1 MKGESY
7 DHNGNPI
14 KSTNPKSGLSRLRKQ
29 KLKLERPFI
38 KKQEM
43 DGGTLKD
50 GTLESTGDYPG

>member
-1 MKGESY
+1 MVILS
-7 DHNGNPI
+7 